1 MYTTNLNKKLNNLIK
16 RQYEALADDI
26 VDILLLIEI
35 KYSQNSEETK
45 KIDSEEVDFLAEYFD
60 QVLFAK
66 FKIILSEVDSLTGA
80 YKKIA

>member
-35 KYSQNSEETK
+35 KYSQNSKETK